1 MKNKKLLLT
10 FLVGAVLCGCK
21 GTANASGDKD
31 SKADLNKDFPSTEKL
46 TFTLFNT
53 YEINENI
60 DRCRP
65 RIDGN
70 TLWIFEEGGGTF
82 GSCYD
87 LKTGNILSSINRQRE
102 SEKAIK
108 NINGIYLASN
118 SVIVLEGTNI
128 IHAFNKNDIANNVA
142 QEKRRY
148 ERIAIPNDILVGS
161 LTQLPNGA
169 ILAATRPPFF
179 EFGEKE
185 RDEVKDKNLLLFQND
200 AVQSFATID
209 YKSFNLTKATEEQLP
224 ANDLIKW
231 SYAQGCIKAKDD
243 NTTVLSAH
251 GQFILYTLDLNSGK
265 VMHEKRYTT
274 PTRIGEGMTLST
286 SNANQLQIE
295 DIKVND
301 KHILCKVCG
310 YFNEEDKNAQKLS
323 RALFVFDWNLN
334 PLKKFDL
341 PTREEGNYVI
351 PEDCSAVY
359 FYKFDRKGLTL
370 YRADLNL

>member
-10 FLVGAVLCGCK
+10 LLIGVALCGCK
-21 GTANASGDKD
+21 GTANASGDKNG
-31 SKADLNKDFPSTEKL
+31 KADLNKDFPSTEKL
-46 TFTLFNT
+46 TFTPFNT
-53 YEINENI
+53 YEIDENTYGSW
-60 DRCRP
+60 P

-70 TLWIFEEGGGTF
+70 TLWIFEEGDEILGT
-82 GSCYD
+82 CYD
-87 LKTGNILSSINRQRE
+87 LKTGNVLSSISRKSE
-102 SEKAIK
+102 GEKAIE
-108 NINGIYLASN
+108 NINGICLSAN
-118 SVIVLEGTNI
+118 SLIIQEGDNI

-142 QEKRRY
+142 QEKRKY
-148 ERIAIPNDILVGS
+148 KRITIPSDILVGS

-169 ILAATRPPFF
+169 ILAATRPPIF

-185 RDEVKDKNLLLFQND
+185 REEVKGKNVLLFLND

-243 NTTVLSAH
+243 NTTVLSAN